1 MSSIQ
6 PLLILLDS
14 AEKARDDAVS
24 QMENAR
30 RAHENARQ
38 QAQSLADWR
47 KEYQQRWSAQ
57 FAKAGGMEIMR
68 CYQDFTARLGDA
80 VSEQDK
86 RLEQAA
92 VVMEQCR
99 LQLIERERKV
109 AAVGQLID
117 RRQLES
123 AQREQRRDQKATDEQ
138 AARAGRGG
146 SPLSSSMGSATSF
159 VPTSY

>member
-6 PLLILLDS
+6 PLLILIES

-24 QMENAR
+24 QLEGAR
-30 RAHENARQ
+30 RAHEAARQ

-47 KEYQQRWSAQ
+47 KEYQHRWSSQ
-57 FAKAGGMEIMR
+57 FAKSGGMEIMR

-80 VSEQDK
+80 VAEQDK
-86 RLEQAA
+86 RVAQAA
-92 VVMEQCR
+92 QAMEHCR

-117 RRQLES
+117 RRVLEA

-138 AARAGRGG
+138 AARAGRG
-146 SPLSSSMGSATSF
+146 SPLSSSFGGGNKFA
-159 VPTSY
+159 PTSY

>member
-1 MSSIQ
+1 MTAIQ
-6 PLLILLDS
+6 PLLTLLES

-24 QMENAR
+24 QMEGAR
-30 RAHENARQ
+30 RAHEAARQ
-38 QAQSLADWR
+38 QAQSLTDWR

-57 FAKAGGMEIMR
+57 FAKSGGMEIMR

-86 RLEQAA
+86 RVNQAA
-92 VVMEQCR
+92 QFMEQCR

-117 RRQLES
+117 RRQFEHS
-123 AQREQRRDQKATDEQ
+123 QRQERQEQKATDEQ
-138 AARAGRGG
+138 AARAGRG
-146 SPLSSSMGSATSF
+146 SPLSSSFGAATSF
-159 VPTSY
+159 APTSY

>member
-1 MSSIQ
+1 MTAIQ
-6 PLLILLDS
+6 PLLMLLEA

-24 QMENAR
+24 QLEDAR
-30 RAHENARQ
+30 RAHDAARQ
-38 QAQSLADWR
+38 QAQSLTDWR

-57 FAKAGGMEIMR
+57 FSRSGGMEIMR
-68 CYQDFTARLGDA
+68 CYQDFAARLGDA

-86 RLEQAA
+86 RVGQAA
-92 VVMEQCR
+92 HVMEQCR

-117 RRQLES
+117 RRHNEQALRV
-123 AQREQRRDQKATDEQ
+123 QRQEQKTTDEQ
-138 AARAGRGG
+138 ASRAGRG
-146 SPLSSSMGSATSF
+146 SPLSSSFGAAPSF